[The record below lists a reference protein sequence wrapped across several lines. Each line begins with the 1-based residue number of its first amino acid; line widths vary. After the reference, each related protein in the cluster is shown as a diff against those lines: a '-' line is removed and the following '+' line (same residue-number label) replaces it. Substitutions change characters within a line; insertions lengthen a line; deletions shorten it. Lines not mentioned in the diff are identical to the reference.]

1 VPEYLSDAW
10 IAALDGAVQ
19 SADTLD
25 DLAPL
30 VVEQLVTDVP
40 RRGDVRYQIV
50 ITSTGARAVPGAA
63 ENATIRL
70 TTDYRTAVAIAR
82 GDENA
87 QIALAAG
94 RLRLGGDLDALAR
107 RTGALV
113 SIGDVTASLRSATTY
128 PSP

>member
-1 VPEYLSDAW
+1 VPDFLSDAW
-10 IAALDGAVQ
+10 IAALDAAVQ

-25 DLAPL
+25 ELAPL
-30 VVEQLVTDVP
+30 VIEQVVTDVP
-40 RRGDVRYQIV
+40 RRGDVRYQIA
-50 ITSTGARAVPGAA
+50 ITSTGARAVPGGAD
-63 ENATIRL
+63 NATIRL

-94 RLRLGGDLDALAR
+94 RLRLGGNLDALVR
-107 RTGALV
+107 RTGVLV
-113 SIGDVTASLRSATTY
+113 TIGDVTASIRSATTY